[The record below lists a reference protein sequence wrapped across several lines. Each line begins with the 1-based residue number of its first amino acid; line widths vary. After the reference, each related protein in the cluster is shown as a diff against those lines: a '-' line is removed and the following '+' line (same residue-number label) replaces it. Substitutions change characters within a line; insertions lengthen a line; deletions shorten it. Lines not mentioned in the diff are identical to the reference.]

1 MLGTWGKGKRRKM
14 VWVYMDRYL
23 DVGLASSEA
32 RCMMGS
38 DWCYQIT
45 TELSQEGSKNR
56 EKSNNNK

>member
-1 MLGTWGKGKRRKM
+1 
-14 VWVYMDRYL
+14 MDRYL